1 MRLLVGALLTIAIGW
16 GVVLASPTPQKRFS
30 RKHAERRAQ
39 AEQIC
44 LSQGPKCR
52 LVVKPG
58 APRDLTGAACVCDP

>member
-1 MRLLVGALLTIAIGW
+1 MRLLIGSLLTIGIGW
-16 GVVLASPTPQKRFS
+16 GVVLASPTPAKRAP

-44 LSQGPKCR
+44 LAKGPNCK

-58 APRDLTGAACVCDP
+58 APRDLTGAACVCD